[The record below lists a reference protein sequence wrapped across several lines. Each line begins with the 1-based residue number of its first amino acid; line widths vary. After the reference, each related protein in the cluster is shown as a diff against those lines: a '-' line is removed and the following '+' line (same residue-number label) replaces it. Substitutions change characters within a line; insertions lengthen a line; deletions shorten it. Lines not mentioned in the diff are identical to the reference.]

1 MTAPTDARP
10 LTAGQLTG
18 QSETH
23 LVSHQQY
30 QLHRETRPA
39 LQALQQAAKEAGFDL
54 KIASAFR
61 SFERQLM
68 IWNHKFDGN
77 RPLLD
82 SNSQPVDAAALSEIE
97 RIHTIMRWSALPG
110 ASRHHWGTDLDVYAA
125 NCLPDGASLQLE
137 PWEYAP
143 GGHQAEFSQWLQA
156 SLATFDFY
164 LPYAEDRN
172 GVAVEPWHIS
182 HAPVSS
188 PLLAQLTPELLHRT
202 LHASQIAGKSQI
214 LANLDTL
221 YTRYIANVCEV

>member
-1 MTAPTDARP
+1 MTASTDARP

-23 LVSHQQY
+23 LVIHQQY

-39 LQALQQAAKEAGFDL
+39 LQALQQAAKAAGFEL

-68 IWNHKFDGN
+68 IWNHKFDGH
-77 RPLLD
+77 RALLD
-82 SNSQPVDAAALSEIE
+82 SHCQPVDAASLSDIE
-97 RIHTIMRWSALPG
+97 RIHTILRWSALPG

-125 NCLPDGASLQLE
+125 NCLPEGTRLQLE

-143 GGHQAEFSQWLQA
+143 GGHQAEFSEWLQTA
-156 SLATFDFY
+156 LARFDFY
-164 LPYAEDRN
+164 QPYAEDRQ

-182 HAPVSS
+182 HASIS
-188 PLLAQLTPELLHRT
+188 TPLLAQLTPELLHRT
-202 LHASQIAGKSQI
+202 LQASQIAGKSQI